1 MDPRGTARL
10 IGIRYRQRGNQR
22 PGVEFAAHCADRAL
36 PLEPDG
42 IVAEVAGTS
51 SPLRVSNGLS
61 PRIARSR
68 FAAEENAIFPPNPKA
83 IPGPVRYHRLARTS
97 PRYTNWR
104 PFWELVIAAVLYV
117 TLQYLVVIASAIG
130 AGMASPYSD
139 EAEDFAEFLAAGALP
154 ESPLEWGFTMTALAV
169 CFPAALLAVNIAG
182 RRRLGSLF
190 SVAGRFRWPL
200 MFRAMA
206 ISLVAIG
213 LAYALSN
220 IFFDDVSITMDGAA
234 LAILAL
240 TLVLVPFQA
249 AAEELL
255 FRGVAAQA
263 IGSWLRHPA
272 FAFVIPTP
280 IFVALHVY
288 DYLGLVDVAVFA
300 LCAGFLAWATGGLE
314 VPIGFH
320 IANNWVAI
328 GTAAF
333 LGQNPAEPLIT
344 LPTTIF
350 SVSTTLLITAYMYFD
365 KQLTFQTT
373 GTAEAIETLP
383 PAAIVAGH
391 ADPPHFPG
399 QPTPGQ
405 QWLPGAMPPSGP
417 PPSSGKGLC

>member
-1 MDPRGTARL
+1 MQ
-10 IGIRYRQRGNQR
+10 YF
-22 PGVEFAAHCADRAL
+22 VV
-36 PLEPDG
+36 
-42 IVAEVAGTS
+42 VAS
-51 SPLRVSNGLS
+51 
-61 PRIARSR
+61 I
-68 FAAEENAIFPPNPKA
+68 
-83 IPGPVRYHRLARTS
+83 
-97 PRYTNWR
+97 
-104 PFWELVIAAVLYV
+104 
-117 TLQYLVVIASAIG
+117 IG
-130 AGMASPYSD
+130 AGIASPYSD
-139 EAEDFAEFLAAGALP
+139 EAEDFVEFLAAGVLP
-154 ESPLEWGFTMTALAV
+154 ESPLEWGFTLTALAV

-182 RRRLGSLF
+182 RRKLGSLF
-190 SVAGRFRWPL
+190 SVAGKFRWPL

-220 IFFDDVSITMDGAA
+220 AFFDDVTITMDGTA

-249 AAEELL
+249 TAEELL

-272 FAFVIPTP
+272 FAFIIPTP
-280 IFVALHVY
+280 VFVALHVY

-333 LGQNPAEPLIT
+333 VGQNPAEPLIT

-350 SVSTTLLITAYMYFD
+350 SVSTTLLITAFMYFD
-365 KQLTFQTT
+365 QRLTFQTT
-373 GTAEAIETLP
+373 GTAQAIEKFP
-383 PAAIVAGH
+383 PAAIVAGQSY
-391 ADPPHFPG
+391 PPQF
-399 QPTPGQ
+399 PGQ
-405 QWLPGAMPPSGP
+405 QWPGQQRPPEAIPPNEP
-417 PPSSGKGLC
+417 PPPGTPPPPQSNS

>member
-1 MDPRGTARL
+1 M
-10 IGIRYRQRGNQR
+10 
-22 PGVEFAAHCADRAL
+22 
-36 PLEPDG
+36 
-42 IVAEVAGTS
+42 
-51 SPLRVSNGLS
+51 
-61 PRIARSR
+61 
-68 FAAEENAIFPPNPKA
+68 
-83 IPGPVRYHRLARTS
+83 
-97 PRYTNWR
+97 
-104 PFWELVIAAVLYV
+104 
-117 TLQYLVVIASAIG
+117 IASIIG
-130 AGMASPYSD
+130 AGIASPYSD
-139 EAEDFAEFLAAGALP
+139 EAEDFVEFLAAGVLP
-154 ESPLEWGFTMTALAV
+154 ESPLEWGFTLTALAV

-182 RRRLGSLF
+182 RRKLGSLF
-190 SVAGRFRWPL
+190 SVGGKFRWPL

-206 ISLVAIG
+206 ISLVGIG

-220 IFFDDVSITMDGAA
+220 TFFDDVTITTDGTA

-249 AAEELL
+249 TAEELL

-272 FAFVIPTP
+272 FAFIIPTP
-280 IFVALHVY
+280 VFVALHVY

-350 SVSTTLLITAYMYFD
+350 SVSTTLLITAFMYFD
-365 KQLTFQTT
+365 KRLTFQTT
-373 GTAEAIETLP
+373 GTAQAIEKLP

-391 ADPPHFPG
+391 SYPPQF
-399 QPTPGQ
+399 PGQ
-405 QWLPGAMPPSGP
+405 QWPGQQRPPERMPPAEPPPPPGAP
-417 PPSSGKGLC
+417 PPPQPNS